1 MSGGLNK
8 VMIIGNLGKD
18 PEMKYTQQGTPITS
32 FSVAVSRTWKG
43 PDGQTQEETE
53 WFRVVAWE
61 RLAEQCNEFLRKGRK
76 VYIEGRLKT
85 REWTAQDGQK
95 RNITEV
101 VATSMILLDPRQGG
115 GEYAGAGAGA
125 GASMGGGGYREERAA
140 PARQGG
146 YGNSSGGSGG
156 SGGSGASGGGNQG
169 GGFGHSYDDESDLD
183 VDDIPF

>member
-43 PDGQTQEETE
+43 PDGSSQEETE

-76 VYIEGRLKT
+76 VFIEGRLKT
-85 REWTAQDGQK
+85 REWTGQDGQK
-95 RNITEV
+95 RFTTEV
-101 VATSMILLDPRQGG
+101 VATSMILLDPKQGG
-115 GEYAGAGAGA
+115 DYSGG
-125 GASMGGGGYREERAA
+125 GGGGYREERQA
-140 PARQGG
+140 PARQGA
-146 YGNSSGGSGG
+146 
-156 SGGSGASGGGNQG
+156 GSGAAAGGAGGGAA
-169 GGFGHSYDDESDLD
+169 GGFGHSYDDEADLD

>member
-43 PDGQTQEETE
+43 PDGSAQEETE

-76 VYIEGRLKT
+76 VFIEGRLKT
-85 REWTAQDGQK
+85 REWTGQDGQK
-95 RNITEV
+95 RFTTEV
-101 VATSMILLDPRQGG
+101 VATSMILLDPKQGG
-115 GEYAGAGAGA
+115 GGDYSGGGGNSFREERQAPARQGAGAGA
-125 GASMGGGGYREERAA
+125 GGGGAA
-140 PARQGG
+140 
-146 YGNSSGGSGG
+146 
-156 SGGSGASGGGNQG
+156 

>member
-43 PDGQTQEETE
+43 PDGTAQEETE

-61 RLAEQCNEFLRKGRK
+61 WLAEQCNEFLRKGRK
-76 VYIEGRLKT
+76 VFIEGRLKT
-85 REWTAQDGQK
+85 REWTGQDGQK
-95 RNITEV
+95 RFTTEV
-101 VATSMILLDPRQGG
+101 VATSMILLDPKQGG
-115 GEYAGAGAGA
+115 GDYSG
-125 GASMGGGGYREERAA
+125 GGGGYREERAA
-140 PARQGG
+140 PARQGA
-146 YGNSSGGSGG
+146 
-156 SGGSGASGGGNQG
+156 GAGAGGGG
-169 GGFGHSYDDESDLD
+169 GAGGYGHSYDDDSDLD

>member
-32 FSVAVSRTWKG
+32 FSVAVSRTWRG
-43 PDGQTQEETE
+43 PDGQQQDETE

-61 RLAEQCNEFLRKGRK
+61 KLAEQCNEFLRKGRK

-85 REWTAQDGQK
+85 REWTGQDGQK
-95 RNITEV
+95 RFTTEV
-101 VATSMILLDPRQGG
+101 VATSMILLDSKQSG
-115 GEYAGAGAGA
+115 GEYAGGGGGNNSREERQAPTPAKQGAGA
-125 GASMGGGGYREERAA
+125 GST
-140 PARQGG
+140 GG
-146 YGNSSGGSGG
+146 YG
-156 SGGSGASGGGNQG
+156 A
-169 GGFGHSYDDESDLD
+169 SYDDDGDMD

>member
-43 PDGQTQEETE
+43 PDGSSQEETE

-76 VYIEGRLKT
+76 VFIEGRLKT
-85 REWTAQDGQK
+85 REWTGQDGQK
-95 RNITEV
+95 RFTTEV
-101 VATSMILLDPRQGG
+101 VATSMILLDPKQGG
-115 GEYAGAGAGA
+115 DY
-125 GASMGGGGYREERAA
+125 SGGGGGGFREERQA
-140 PARQGG
+140 PARQGA
-146 YGNSSGGSGG
+146 
-156 SGGSGASGGGNQG
+156 GSGAAAGAGGGAG
-169 GGFGHSYDDESDLD
+169 GGFGHSYDDEADLD

>member
-43 PDGQTQEETE
+43 PDGSSQEETE

-76 VYIEGRLKT
+76 VFIEGRLKT
-85 REWTAQDGQK
+85 REWTGQDGQK
-95 RNITEV
+95 RFTTEV
-101 VATSMILLDPRQGG
+101 VATSMILLDPKQGG
-115 GEYAGAGAGA
+115 GDYSGGGGNSYREERQAPARQGAGAGA
-125 GASMGGGGYREERAA
+125 GGGAA
-140 PARQGG
+140 
-146 YGNSSGGSGG
+146 
-156 SGGSGASGGGNQG
+156 
-169 GGFGHSYDDESDLD
+169 GGFGTSYDDEADLD

>member
-43 PDGQTQEETE
+43 PDGSSQEETE

-76 VYIEGRLKT
+76 VFIEGRLKT
-85 REWTAQDGQK
+85 REWTGQDGQK
-95 RNITEV
+95 RFTTEV
-101 VATSMILLDPRQGG
+101 VATSMILLDPKQGG
-115 GEYAGAGAGA
+115 DYSGGG
-125 GASMGGGGYREERAA
+125 GGGGYREERQA
-140 PARQGG
+140 PARQGA
-146 YGNSSGGSGG
+146 
-156 SGGSGASGGGNQG
+156 GSGAAAGGAGGGAA
-169 GGFGHSYDDESDLD
+169 GGFGHSYEDEADLD

>member
-43 PDGQTQEETE
+43 PDGSSQEETE

-76 VYIEGRLKT
+76 VFIEGRLKT
-85 REWTAQDGQK
+85 REWTGQDGQK
-95 RNITEV
+95 RFTTEV
-101 VATSMILLDPRQGG
+101 VATSMILLDPKQGSGDYSGG
-115 GEYAGAGAGA
+115 GGNSYREERQAPARQGAGAGA
-125 GASMGGGGYREERAA
+125 GGAA
-140 PARQGG
+140 
-146 YGNSSGGSGG
+146 
-156 SGGSGASGGGNQG
+156 
-169 GGFGHSYDDESDLD
+169 GGFGTSYDDEADLD

>member
-43 PDGQTQEETE
+43 PDGSSQEETE

-76 VYIEGRLKT
+76 VFIEGRLKT
-85 REWTAQDGQK
+85 REWTGQDGQK
-95 RNITEV
+95 RFTTEV
-101 VATSMILLDPRQGG
+101 VATSMILLDPKQSGD
-115 GEYAGAGAGA
+115 Y
-125 GASMGGGGYREERAA
+125 SGGGGGSGSYREERQA
-140 PARQGG
+140 PARQGA
-146 YGNSSGGSGG
+146 
-156 SGGSGASGGGNQG
+156 GSGAAAGAGGGAA
-169 GGFGHSYDDESDLD
+169 GGFGHSYDDEADLD

>member
-43 PDGQTQEETE
+43 PDGSSQEETE

-76 VYIEGRLKT
+76 VFIEGRLKT
-85 REWTAQDGQK
+85 REWTGQDGQK
-95 RNITEV
+95 RFTTEV
-101 VATSMILLDPRQGG
+101 VATSMILLDPKQGG
-115 GEYAGAGAGA
+115 GDYSGGNSYREERQAPARQGAGAGAGA
-125 GASMGGGGYREERAA
+125 GGQA
-140 PARQGG
+140 
-146 YGNSSGGSGG
+146 
-156 SGGSGASGGGNQG
+156 
-169 GGFGHSYDDESDLD
+169 GGFGHSYDDEADLD

>member
-43 PDGQTQEETE
+43 PDGSSQEETE

-76 VYIEGRLKT
+76 VFIEGRLKT
-85 REWTAQDGQK
+85 REWTGQDGQK
-95 RNITEV
+95 RFTTEV
-101 VATSMILLDPRQGG
+101 VATSMILLDPKQGG
-115 GEYAGAGAGA
+115 DYSGG
-125 GASMGGGGYREERAA
+125 GGGGYREERQA
-140 PARQGG
+140 PARQGA
-146 YGNSSGGSGG
+146 
-156 SGGSGASGGGNQG
+156 GSGAAAGGAGG
-169 GGFGHSYDDESDLD
+169 AGGAAGGFGHSYDDDADLD

>member
-43 PDGQTQEETE
+43 PDGSSQEETE

-76 VYIEGRLKT
+76 VFIEGRLKT
-85 REWTAQDGQK
+85 REWTGQDGQK
-95 RNITEV
+95 RFTTEV
-101 VATSMILLDPRQGG
+101 VATSMILLDPKQSGD
-115 GEYAGAGAGA
+115 Y
-125 GASMGGGGYREERAA
+125 SGGGGGGNSYREERQA
-140 PARQGG
+140 PARQGAG
-146 YGNSSGGSGG
+146 A
-156 SGGSGASGGGNQG
+156 GSGAAGGGAA
-169 GGFGHSYDDESDLD
+169 GGFGHSYDDEADLD

>member
-1 MSGGLNK
+1 MAGSLNK

-32 FSVAVSRTWKG
+32 FSVAVGRTWKG
-43 PDGQTQEETE
+43 PDGQQQEETE

-61 RLAEQCNEFLRKGRK
+61 KLAEQCNEFLRKGRK
-76 VYIEGRLKT
+76 VYIEGRLKS

-101 VATSMILLDPRQGG
+101 VATSMIMLDSKQGT
-115 GEYAGAGAGA
+115 GEYAG
-125 GASMGGGGYREERAA
+125 GGGGGNNFREERPA
-140 PARQGG
+140 PARQNAGKAAD
-146 YGNSSGGSGG
+146 NAA
-156 SGGSGASGGGNQG
+156 GAA
-169 GGFGHSYDDESDLD
+169 GGFGHSYDDENDMD

>member
-43 PDGQTQEETE
+43 PDGSSQEETE

-76 VYIEGRLKT
+76 VFIEGRLKT
-85 REWTAQDGQK
+85 REWTGQDGQK
-95 RNITEV
+95 RFTTEV
-101 VATSMILLDPRQGG
+101 VATSMILLDPKQSGGDYSGGGSGYREERQAPARQG
-115 GEYAGAGAGA
+115 AGAGAGA
-125 GASMGGGGYREERAA
+125 GGGAGGY
-140 PARQGG
+140 
-146 YGNSSGGSGG
+146 
-156 SGGSGASGGGNQG
+156 
-169 GGFGHSYDDESDLD
+169 GHSYDDEADLD

>member
-43 PDGQTQEETE
+43 PDGSAQEETE

-76 VYIEGRLKT
+76 VFIEGRLKT
-85 REWTAQDGQK
+85 REWTGQDGQK
-95 RNITEV
+95 RFTTEV
-101 VATSMILLDPRQGG
+101 VATSMILLDPKQGG
-115 GEYAGAGAGA
+115 DYSGGG
-125 GASMGGGGYREERAA
+125 GGGGYREERQA
-140 PARQGG
+140 PARQGA
-146 YGNSSGGSGG
+146 
-156 SGGSGASGGGNQG
+156 GSGAAAGGGGGAG
-169 GGFGHSYDDESDLD
+169 GGFGHSYDDEADLD

>member
-1 MSGGLNK
+1 MAGGLNK

-43 PDGQTQEETE
+43 PDGQQQEETE

-61 RLAEQCNEFLRKGRK
+61 KLAEQCNEFLRKGRK

-85 REWTAQDGQK
+85 REWTGQDGQK
-95 RNITEV
+95 RFTTEV
-101 VATSMILLDPRQGG
+101 VATSMIMIDSKQSTGD
-115 GEYAGAGAGA
+115 Y
-125 GASMGGGGYREERAA
+125 
-140 PARQGG
+140 
-146 YGNSSGGSGG
+146 SGGSGG
-156 SGGSGASGGGNQG
+156 SGGGYSNREDRPAPARQSTASGGNAGSTTSNA
-169 GGFGHSYDDESDLD
+169 GGFGQSYDDDSDMD

>member
-43 PDGQTQEETE
+43 PDGSSQEETE

-76 VYIEGRLKT
+76 VFIEGRLKT
-85 REWTAQDGQK
+85 REWTGQDGQK
-95 RNITEV
+95 RFTTEV
-101 VATSMILLDPRQGG
+101 VATSMILLDPKQGG
-115 GEYAGAGAGA
+115 GGDY
-125 GASMGGGGYREERAA
+125 SGGGGYREERQA
-140 PARQGG
+140 PARQGA
-146 YGNSSGGSGG
+146 
-156 SGGSGASGGGNQG
+156 GAGAGGGG
-169 GGFGHSYDDESDLD
+169 AAGGFGHSYDDESDLD

>member
-43 PDGQTQEETE
+43 PDGSSQEETE

-61 RLAEQCNEFLRKGRK
+61 RLAEQCNELLRKGRK
-76 VYIEGRLKT
+76 VFIEGRLKT
-85 REWTAQDGQK
+85 REWTGQDGQK
-95 RNITEV
+95 RFTTEV
-101 VATSMILLDPRQGG
+101 VATSMILLDPKQSGDYSGG
-115 GEYAGAGAGA
+115 G
-125 GASMGGGGYREERAA
+125 GGGGYREERQA
-140 PARQGG
+140 PARQGA
-146 YGNSSGGSGG
+146 
-156 SGGSGASGGGNQG
+156 GSGAGAGAAGGGAA
-169 GGFGHSYDDESDLD
+169 GGFGHSYDDEADLD

>member
-18 PEMKYTQQGTPITS
+18 PEMKYTQTGTPITS

-43 PDGQTQEETE
+43 PDGTPQEETE

-76 VYIEGRLKT
+76 VFIEGRLKT
-85 REWTAQDGQK
+85 REWTGQDGQK
-95 RNITEV
+95 RFTTEV
-101 VATSMILLDPRQGG
+101 VATSMILLDPKQSGG
-115 GEYAGAGAGA
+115 GDY
-125 GASMGGGGYREERAA
+125 SGGGGGNSYREERQQA
-140 PARQGG
+140 PAR
-146 YGNSSGGSGG
+146 
-156 SGGSGASGGGNQG
+156 SGGGNSGG
-169 GGFGHSYDDESDLD
+169 GGFGQSYDDADLD

>member
-43 PDGQTQEETE
+43 PDGSPQEETE

-76 VYIEGRLKT
+76 VFIEGRLKT
-85 REWTAQDGQK
+85 REWTGQDGQK
-95 RNITEV
+95 RFTTEV
-101 VATSMILLDPRQGG
+101 VATSMILLDPKQGG
-115 GEYAGAGAGA
+115 GDY
-125 GASMGGGGYREERAA
+125 SGGGGSGFREERPA
-140 PARQGG
+140 PARQGA
-146 YGNSSGGSGG
+146 
-156 SGGSGASGGGNQG
+156 GAGTGGGG
-169 GGFGHSYDDESDLD
+169 YGHSYDDDADLD

>member
-43 PDGQTQEETE
+43 PDGSSQEETE

-76 VYIEGRLKT
+76 VFIEGRLKT
-85 REWTAQDGQK
+85 REWTGQDGQK
-95 RNITEV
+95 RFTTEV
-101 VATSMILLDPRQGG
+101 VATSMILLDPKQGG
-115 GEYAGAGAGA
+115 DYSGG
-125 GASMGGGGYREERAA
+125 GGGGYREERQA
-140 PARQGG
+140 PARQGA
-146 YGNSSGGSGG
+146 
-156 SGGSGASGGGNQG
+156 GSGAAAGGAGGGAA
-169 GGFGHSYDDESDLD
+169 GGFGHSYDDDADLD

>member
-43 PDGQTQEETE
+43 PDGSSQEETE

-76 VYIEGRLKT
+76 VFIEGRLKT
-85 REWTAQDGQK
+85 REWTGQDGQK
-95 RNITEV
+95 RFTTEV
-101 VATSMILLDPRQGG
+101 VATSMILLDPKQGG
-115 GEYAGAGAGA
+115 GDYSGGGGNSYREERQAPARQGAGAGA
-125 GASMGGGGYREERAA
+125 AAGGGAA
-140 PARQGG
+140 
-146 YGNSSGGSGG
+146 
-156 SGGSGASGGGNQG
+156 
-169 GGFGHSYDDESDLD
+169 GGFGTSYDDEADLD

>member
-43 PDGQTQEETE
+43 PDGSSQEETE

-76 VYIEGRLKT
+76 VFIEGRLKT
-85 REWTAQDGQK
+85 REWTGQDGQK
-95 RNITEV
+95 RFTTEV
-101 VATSMILLDPRQGG
+101 VATSMILLDPKQGG
-115 GEYAGAGAGA
+115 DYSGGG
-125 GASMGGGGYREERAA
+125 GGGGYREERQA
-140 PARQGG
+140 PARQGA
-146 YGNSSGGSGG
+146 
-156 SGGSGASGGGNQG
+156 GSGAAAGAGGGAG
-169 GGFGHSYDDESDLD
+169 GGFGHSYDDEADLD